1 MKFIVK
7 SRMGWRFIGTFAL
20 LSLPVFAA
28 GWSGLRSATRV
39 IEKQTRDMLHVASHG
54 AEAQIREFLNSLGR
68 TTQAQALEDEVQSAL
83 TSPADAAGHF
93 SHLLPRVQARAPEI
107 KEIYCLNTRG
117 SVIASSTPEMLGKDE
132 SASAE
137 FMQGIMAYYPGDIV
151 RDAETRVVRWR
162 MSAPVKE
169 PASGQTLGVVVL
181 GVDPGALSG
190 LTTGKRVLAEGAE
203 AQSFRMGD
211 TGETYL
217 VNSNRLLLTESRF
230 APNSILMLKVDTE
243 PVRAA
248 FEERREILDDY
259 KDYRAVPVSGASA
272 ILEKMNWLLLTEI
285 DRAEAF
291 APIRTLRRTIVAI
304 WVSMGLIAAFIAWN
318 FARRIID
325 PLQLASDANRALAD
339 GDQQNAFVAEENLPH
354 DEIGDFIRNRN
365 VNVGKLFERERE
377 LLKEQ
382 QRRAEAA
389 AALER
394 VSYSMVHDMRAPLR
408 AICAF
413 SDLII
418 KEDKE
423 RLTADQKDY
432 LGRMKSACLQMDRL
446 IHDRL
451 KYSSLLN
458 ADMQLYPVNV
468 PEVIRSA
475 IGKNEELRARA
486 CDIEID
492 QNMPLVRG
500 NAAVLEECFSALLDN
515 AFKYAK
521 PDVRPRVRIWA
532 ERNNGWAKILTE
544 DNGTGMSEQFQE
556 RIFEV
561 FQKGTAIRAAT
572 GIGLALVRV
581 AVERMGGQVGVSS
594 KEGKGSRFW
603 IELRSAD
610 PPESREGAKATKE
623 ESRQN

>member
-1 MKFIVK
+1 MKFIVE
-7 SRMGWRFIGTFAL
+7 SRMGRRFVGTFAL
-20 LSLPVFAA
+20 LSLPIFAA
-28 GWSGLRSATRV
+28 GWFGLRSATRAL
-39 IEKQTRDMLHVASHG
+39 EKETRDMLHVASHG
-54 AEAQIREFLNSLGR
+54 AEAQTREFLNSLGR

-132 SASAE
+132 SGSAE
-137 FMQGIMAYYPGDIV
+137 FKQGIMAYYPGDIV
-151 RDAETRVVRWR
+151 RDAETQVIRWR

-169 PASGQTLGVVVL
+169 TASGQTLGVVVV
-181 GVDPGALSG
+181 GIDPGTLSG
-190 LTTGKRVLAEGAE
+190 LTTGKRVLSEGAE
-203 AQSFRMGD
+203 EQSFRIGE

-230 APNSILMLKVDTE
+230 ASNSILRLKVDTA

-248 FEERREILDDY
+248 FEERKEILDDY
-259 KDYRAVPVSGASA
+259 KDYRGVPVTGASA
-272 ILEKMNWLLLTEI
+272 ILETTGWLLVTEI

-291 APIRTLRRTIVAI
+291 APIHTLRRTLIAM
-304 WVSMGLIAAFIAWN
+304 WLSLGLIAVFVARH
-318 FARRIID
+318 FAKRIID
-325 PLQLASDANRALAD
+325 PLRVASEANRALAD
-339 GDQQNAFVAEENLPH
+339 GDQQHALVAEENLPR

-365 VNVGKLFERERE
+365 INVKKLFERERE

-413 SDLII
+413 SDLIV
-418 KEDKE
+418 KEDEE

-432 LGRMKSACLQMDRL
+432 LGRMKNACHRMDDL
-446 IHDRL
+446 IRDRL
-451 KYSSLLN
+451 KYSSLLT

-468 PEVIRSA
+468 PEVIRNA
-475 IGKNEELRARA
+475 IGRNEELRARE

-492 QNMPLVRG
+492 ESMPLVRG

-521 PDVRPRVRIWA
+521 PDVRPKVRLWA
-532 ERNNGWAKILTE
+532 ERNNGWARILIE
-544 DNGTGMSEQFQE
+544 DNGIGMSKEFQE
-556 RIFEV
+556 RAFGI
-561 FQKGTAIRAAT
+561 FQKGTTIREAT

-581 AVERMGGQVGVSS
+581 AVERMGGRVGVSS
-594 KEGKGSRFW
+594 EEGKGSRFW
-603 IELRSAD
+603 IELSEA
-610 PPESREGAKATKE
+610 PA
-623 ESRQN
+623 Q